1 MIQQLLKY
9 RFMLWF
15 MVSILQAIFT
25 DIFHDE
31 AYYWL
36 WSKHLAWGYFDHPPM
51 IAWIIRIGTVLG
63 DQEIFVRLVVVLM
76 NLVFVYLLEKLV
88 APKNLL
94 LFWKIIL
101 SVFVLQIGGIIAVP
115 DLPLMFFC
123 YALLLCIKAIF
134 GERFYFTG
142 IAISNCFSRYDLFEI
157 PRGAG
162 VGVFAYGSTPAT
174 EKKIV
179 LLVCNICG
187 DFRAA
192 ALVLATTTPLGE
204 FSLSFS

>member
-9 RFMLWF
+9 RFHLWF
-15 MVSILQAIFT
+15 IVALLQAAFT

-51 IAWIIRIGTVLG
+51 IAWIIRIGTLFG

-76 NLVFVYLLEKLV
+76 NLVFIYLLEKLV

-115 DLPLMFFC
+115 DLPLMFFAMLFFFVLKQ
-123 YALLLCIKAIF
+123 YLENDSILLASLLALF
-134 GERFYFTG
+134 Q
-142 IAISNCFSRYDLFEI
+142 
-157 PRGAG
+157 P
-162 VGVFAYGSTPAT
+162 V
-174 EKKIV
+174 
-179 LLVCNICG
+179 
-187 DFRAA
+187 
-192 ALVLATTTPLGE
+192 
-204 FSLSFS
+204 